1 MKKNCNCLSPWFWKR
16 NFWFLLQFLC
26 VFFLFDDDLFFHR
39 SYPRCE
45 RYQWQFGVL
54 DRSLWTKLRSK
65 ESVSKTIKW
74 CWKYRVYCK
83 SVRRIWIPKEYLPP
97 SFIWIWEN
105 FKRFGNRRK
114 RIFFVKLWQLLMKVW
129 NIRLFDQSI
138 TNLKKWRRNGIN
150 ISKIWFEL
158 LMGQDSHSPTATT
171 NRRNIEILP
180 E

>member
-1 MKKNCNCLSPWFWKR
+1 
-16 NFWFLLQFLC
+16 
-26 VFFLFDDDLFFHR
+26 
-39 SYPRCE
+39 
-45 RYQWQFGVL
+45 
-54 DRSLWTKLRSK
+54 
-65 ESVSKTIKW
+65 
-74 CWKYRVYCK
+74 
-83 SVRRIWIPKEYLPP
+83 
-97 SFIWIWEN
+97 
-105 FKRFGNRRK
+105 
-114 RIFFVKLWQLLMKVW
+114 MKVW